1 LINHYQKNFFVN
13 KGYFMT
19 EILNLNQ
26 SNFST
31 IIHNEKKLILVD
43 FWAEWCAPCKMLAP
57 ILEEIS
63 KDLEEKI
70 LICKVN
76 LDENQDLASE
86 FSIKSIPTLLLFEN
100 GKLKDTKVG
109 LLSKMDL
116 LNWIDQST

>member
-1 LINHYQKNFFVN
+1 
-13 KGYFMT
+13 MT
-19 EILNLNQ
+19 KILNLDK

-31 IIHNEKKLILVD
+31 TIHNENKLVLVD

-57 ILEEIS
+57 TLEEIA

-76 LDENQDLASE
+76 LDENQDLASDY
-86 FSIKSIPTLLLFEN
+86 SIKSIPTLLLFDN

-109 LLSKMDL
+109 LLSKIDL
-116 LNWIDQST
+116 LNWIKQST

>member
-1 LINHYQKNFFVN
+1 
-13 KGYFMT
+13 MT

-31 IIHNEKKLILVD
+31 IIHNENKLILVD

-76 LDENQDLASE
+76 LDENQDLASK

-109 LLSKMDL
+109 LLSKTDL

>member
-1 LINHYQKNFFVN
+1 
-13 KGYFMT
+13 MT

-31 IIHNEKKLILVD
+31 TINNENKLILVD

-76 LDENQDLASE
+76 LDENQDLASD
-86 FSIKSIPTLLLFEN
+86 FSIKSIPTLLLFDN

-116 LNWIDQST
+116 LNWINQST

>member
-1 LINHYQKNFFVN
+1 
-13 KGYFMT
+13 MT

-31 IIHNEKKLILVD
+31 IIHNESKLILVD

-109 LLSKMDL
+109 LLSKTDL

>member
-1 LINHYQKNFFVN
+1 
-13 KGYFMT
+13 MT

-31 IIHNEKKLILVD
+31 TIHNENKLILVD

>member
-1 LINHYQKNFFVN
+1 
-13 KGYFMT
+13 MT

-31 IIHNEKKLILVD
+31 IIHNENKLILVD

-109 LLSKMDL
+109 LLSKTDL

>member
-1 LINHYQKNFFVN
+1 
-13 KGYFMT
+13 MT
-19 EILNLNQ
+19 KILNLDK

-31 IIHNEKKLILVD
+31 TIHNENKPVLVD

-63 KDLEEKI
+63 KDLGEKI

-76 LDENQDLASE
+76 LDENQDLASD

-109 LLSKMDL
+109 LLSKIDL
-116 LNWIDQST
+116 LNWIKQST

>member
-1 LINHYQKNFFVN
+1 
-13 KGYFMT
+13 MT

-31 IIHNEKKLILVD
+31 IIHSENKLILVD

-116 LNWIDQST
+116 LNWIGQIT

>member
-1 LINHYQKNFFVN
+1 MATLKVTDEIFEEQVLKNDKPV
-13 KGYFMT
+13 
-19 EILNLNQ
+19 
-26 SNFST
+26 
-31 IIHNEKKLILVD
+31 LVD

-116 LNWIDQST
+116 LNWIDQSS

>member
-1 LINHYQKNFFVN
+1 
-13 KGYFMT
+13 MT

-26 SNFST
+26 SNFSIT
-31 IIHNEKKLILVD
+31 IHNENKLILVD

>member
-1 LINHYQKNFFVN
+1 
-13 KGYFMT
+13 MT

>member
-1 LINHYQKNFFVN
+1 
-13 KGYFMT
+13 MT

-31 IIHNEKKLILVD
+31 TIHNENKLILVD

-63 KDLEEKI
+63 KDLGEKI

-116 LNWIDQST
+116 LNWINQST

>member
-1 LINHYQKNFFVN
+1 
-13 KGYFMT
+13 MT

-31 IIHNEKKLILVD
+31 IIHNENKLVLVD

-70 LICKVN
+70 LVCKVN

-116 LNWIDQST
+116 LNWIGQSI

>member
-1 LINHYQKNFFVN
+1 
-13 KGYFMT
+13 MT

-31 IIHNEKKLILVD
+31 IIHNENKLILVD

-76 LDENQDLASE
+76 LDENQDLASD

-116 LNWIDQST
+116 LNWINQST

>member
-1 LINHYQKNFFVN
+1 
-13 KGYFMT
+13 MT

-31 IIHNEKKLILVD
+31 IIHNESKLILVD

-63 KDLEEKI
+63 KDLGEKI

>member
-1 LINHYQKNFFVN
+1 
-13 KGYFMT
+13 MT

-31 IIHNEKKLILVD
+31 IIHNENKLILVD

-116 LNWIDQST
+116 LNWIGQSI

>member
-1 LINHYQKNFFVN
+1 
-13 KGYFMT
+13 MT

-31 IIHNEKKLILVD
+31 IIHNENKLILVD

>member
-1 LINHYQKNFFVN
+1 
-13 KGYFMT
+13 MT
-19 EILNLNQ
+19 KILNLDK

-31 IIHNEKKLILVD
+31 TIHNENKLVLVD

-63 KDLEEKI
+63 KDLGEKI

-76 LDENQDLASE
+76 LDENQDLASD
-86 FSIKSIPTLLLFEN
+86 FSIKSIPTLLLFES

-109 LLSKMDL
+109 LLSKIDL
-116 LNWIDQST
+116 LNWIKQST

>member
-1 LINHYQKNFFVN
+1 
-13 KGYFMT
+13 MT

-31 IIHNEKKLILVD
+31 IIHNESKLILVD

>member
-1 LINHYQKNFFVN
+1 
-13 KGYFMT
+13 MT

-31 IIHNEKKLILVD
+31 IIHNENKLILVD

-76 LDENQDLASE
+76 LDENQDLASK

>member
-1 LINHYQKNFFVN
+1 
-13 KGYFMT
+13 MT

-31 IIHNEKKLILVD
+31 IIHNENKLILVD

-116 LNWIDQST
+116 LNWIDQSI

>member
-1 LINHYQKNFFVN
+1 
-13 KGYFMT
+13 MT

-76 LDENQDLASE
+76 LDENQDLASK

>member
-1 LINHYQKNFFVN
+1 
-13 KGYFMT
+13 MT

-31 IIHNEKKLILVD
+31 IIHNENKLVLVD

-70 LICKVN
+70 LVCKVN

>member
-1 LINHYQKNFFVN
+1 
-13 KGYFMT
+13 MT

-31 IIHNEKKLILVD
+31 TINNENKLILVD

-76 LDENQDLASE
+76 LDENQDLASD

-116 LNWIDQST
+116 LNWINQST

>member
-1 LINHYQKNFFVN
+1 
-13 KGYFMT
+13 MT

-31 IIHNEKKLILVD
+31 IIHSENKLILVD

>member
-1 LINHYQKNFFVN
+1 
-13 KGYFMT
+13 MT
-19 EILNLNQ
+19 KILNLDK

-31 IIHNEKKLILVD
+31 TIHNENKLVLVD

-63 KDLEEKI
+63 KDLGEKI

-76 LDENQDLASE
+76 LDENQDLASD

-109 LLSKMDL
+109 LLSKIDL
-116 LNWIDQST
+116 LNWIKQST

>member
-1 LINHYQKNFFVN
+1 
-13 KGYFMT
+13 MT
-19 EILNLNQ
+19 KILNLDK

-31 IIHNEKKLILVD
+31 TIHNENKLVIVD

-63 KDLEEKI
+63 KDLGEKI

-76 LDENQDLASE
+76 LDENQDLASD

-109 LLSKMDL
+109 LLSKIDL
-116 LNWIDQST
+116 LNWIKQST

>member
-1 LINHYQKNFFVN
+1 
-13 KGYFMT
+13 MT

-31 IIHNEKKLILVD
+31 TIHNENKLILVD

-76 LDENQDLASE
+76 LDENQDLAAE

>member
-1 LINHYQKNFFVN
+1 
-13 KGYFMT
+13 MT

-31 IIHNEKKLILVD
+31 IIHNENKLILVD

-116 LNWIDQST
+116 LNWINQST